1 VKQEIEAM
9 RWSEEQKT
17 IALRGEEQRRSEDHS
32 TQLHQARVAHETEQ
46 KKLADLDL
54 MKEQEA
60 SNLRQEEVR
69 RQGEKELLLLRLQS
83 DERRAEMGVRE
94 AVERAKIEEE
104 AKIKAARDNEDVNL
118 RAMKAEMAEKREQ
131 TLAAIRETADIV
143 LSWVTFVF
151 RSPANLALGIGSIV
165 VAVGGVY
172 LMREMA
178 VLLREQLNKRLGRP
192 SLVRT
197 TNRRGVVQ
205 EAWIGLLRLLR
216 LRGRHGS
223 EFDDVVLHPRL
234 HQQVMRL
241 ADATRSA
248 KARRM
253 PLQHAMFYGPP
264 GATARTRWCCTRC
277 TSRACCGPSAPR
289 ARPRLPA
296 APWSHCSR
304 RRTGKTMVAQ
314 RFAEYSGLEYAIMA
328 GGDVAPL
335 QEQAVTELHKLFKW
349 VHRSRRGVL
358 LFIDEADAFLA
369 SRNGTEMSEALRNAL
384 TTILYHTGTPSSQF
398 MLVGFAVGW
407 RVCDMRG
414 GVPECIGPS
423 WYVIAIVRMRRGP
436 RRVSSNCQFAE
447 RALICFPKSRHA
459 GNGIADRHAKLRPLA
474 REKPSPEST
483 AWLNRA
489 LSIARKMCVLAAGPL
504 PIGRSAASRG
514 RPRRVRGQL
523 PPRRKE
529 AFVNHFQ
536 SAAQQALGS
545 LRDQA
550 KEAAQK
556 QREFR
561 ARLAAKKWRPA
572 DEALLQVRD
581 SLIRGSGSETISAMT
596 ANTSDW
602 SSCQKYLEKE
612 APGATVVLLQ
622 KVQTHPVAKDELV
635 RLSGNPE
642 ACAQGALNAVCGG
655 FSHLTGTELIAAR
668 GLGDILRM
676 CAEELDACASEA
688 ARFAALLEWA
698 RPRLNGATVAASAN
712 SATGLRPLMALTHAG
727 LSRLRQEGIG
737 PGEAASLPALAAVDI
752 RATAR
757 TFKERT
763 AVGADMISP
772 RYLIWLPGANPA
784 GLYGASVM
792 DVSDRA
798 LRSLR
803 QEFGFDRLTRAAAWP
818 VVAASLAAAASP
830 AAAASE
836 ASSAAA
842 TAEPAAELAA
852 AGEGP
857 AGSASGVAGGGPM
870 APGIAALLRALE
882 HRIATLEQRVAELE
896 GA

>member
-264 GATARTRWCCTRC
+264 G
-277 TSRACCGPSAPR
+277 
-289 ARPRLPA
+289 
-296 APWSHCSR
+296 
-304 RRTGKTMVAQ
+304 TGKTMVAQ